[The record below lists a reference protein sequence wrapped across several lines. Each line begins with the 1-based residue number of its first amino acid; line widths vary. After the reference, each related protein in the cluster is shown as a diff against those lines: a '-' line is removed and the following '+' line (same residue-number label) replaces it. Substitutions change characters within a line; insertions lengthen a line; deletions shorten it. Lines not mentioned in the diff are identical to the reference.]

1 MRKNHRLV
9 AWLAALA
16 FVAVAL
22 PAWGESAEDWL
33 RKGKDES
40 NPELQIE
47 YFTKAIRLNPGL
59 AEAYT
64 LRGTANSDLERYDK
78 AIADYTSALSLN
90 PENAQTYN
98 NRGYAC
104 EKLGKH
110 DKAIADYTRA
120 IRIEPH
126 YASAFNNRGV
136 AYYNAGY
143 KAEALADFDKACKYG
158 SKEGCENYYKVK

>member
-1 MRKNHRLV
+1 MTKNHRLV
-9 AWLAALA
+9 IWFAALA
-16 FVAVAL
+16 LVAVAL

-47 YFTKAIRLNPGL
+47 YFTKAIRLNPEL

-64 LRGTANSDLERYDK
+64 ARGTANTDLERYDR

-98 NRGYAC
+98 NRGYAY

-136 AYYNAGY
+136 AYYNAGL
-143 KAEALADFDKACKYG
+143 KAEALADFDKACKLGYG
-158 SKEGCENYYKVK
+158 TGCQNYHLLK